1 MSPPGIRLLLSDVD
15 GTLVTQNKILTP
27 RTLFALRDLREAGVA
42 FAITSSRPPRG
53 MRMLIAPL
61 ELRTPLAG
69 FNGGLFVNPDLTV
82 IARHTLDPDSAKT
95 AVALLEAQGLD
106 VWIYTESDWVVRRR
120 EGPHVAREAWIL
132 QFEPTVVAAFSQA
145 HLDGAIKIVGVS
157 DNHDL
162 VAACEVKARE
172 SLGPMT
178 SATRSEP
185 HFLDIT
191 NAEAT
196 KGFVVLT
203 LAKQL
208 GISPAEIATIGD
220 MPNDVLMFVKSGL
233 SVAMGNASD
242 EVKAQATHVT
252 ATNAAEGFA
261 IAVRDFVLPAAAPAM
276 TPTGR
281 DGS

>member
-1 MSPPGIRLLLSDVD
+1 MTAPAIRLLLSDVD

-27 RTLFALRDLREAGVA
+27 RALFALRDLREAGVA

-69 FNGGLFVNPDLTV
+69 FNGGLYVNPDLSV
-82 IARHTLDPDSAKT
+82 LARHKLDPASAAT
-95 AVALLEAQGLD
+95 AVALLEAEGLD
-106 VWIYTESDWVVRRR
+106 VWIYTERDWLVRRR

-132 QFEPTVVAAFSQA
+132 QFDPTVVAAFSQVD
-145 HLDGAIKIVGVS
+145 LDSAIKIVGVS
-157 DNHDL
+157 DDHDL
-162 VAACEVKARE
+162 VAACEVKARAA
-172 SLGPMT
+172 LGPMT

-185 HFLDIT
+185 HFLDVT

-196 KGFVVLT
+196 KGVVVLT
-203 LAKQL
+203 LAKRL
-208 GISPAEIATIGD
+208 GISPAEVATIGD

-233 SVAMGNASD
+233 SIAMGNASD

-252 ATNAAEGFA
+252 AANSDEGFA
-261 IAVRDFVLPAAAPAM
+261 IAVRDFVLPAA
-276 TPTGR
+276 TPGR
-281 DGS
+281 QDP